1 MAAKELDG
9 VNKTGVEGASP
20 PHSGCPHVPLTM
32 IRLGRKSRSHHEA
45 IIIRE
50 IRMMMMSSN
59 PNPNPTLVLMLLL
72 MMIQIQWP
80 CWGTLKLSMV
90 IPLNLDSNPPPTPIG
105 LKGAAGE
112 RYDGV
117 CW

>member
-1 MAAKELDG
+1 MIKIGSRTLININKDGDGLTFMAAKQLDG

-20 PHSGCPHVPLTM
+20 THSGCPHVPLTM

-59 PNPNPTLVLMLLL
+59 PNPTLVLMLLL
-72 MMIQIQWP
+72 MMMIQILQVAVL
-80 CWGTLKLSMV
+80 GHS
-90 IPLNLDSNPPPTPIG
+90 
-105 LKGAAGE
+105 
-112 RYDGV
+112 
-117 CW
+117 